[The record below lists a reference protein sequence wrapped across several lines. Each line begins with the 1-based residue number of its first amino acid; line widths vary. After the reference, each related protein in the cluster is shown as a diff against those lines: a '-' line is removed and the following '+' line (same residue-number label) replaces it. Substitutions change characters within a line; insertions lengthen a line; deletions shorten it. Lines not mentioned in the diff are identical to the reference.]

1 MEEEL
6 IVALQ
11 RLLENDWSYEAEE
24 LIFKFRTNVAQTTAT
39 QSPIEPETD
48 EQGRQVVEFIGQKKT
63 AIARYGHCPFIIF
76 CAYEVQ
82 EVKKFNSTD
91 LGGYEGERN
100 IGIELTVNSPS
111 FITSSDLKRIS
122 ARETKQLSSLVFHTF
137 SRLHTLG
144 SDTKPIL
151 EHKGFFGV
159 FEYSSPLFFR
169 KSSTCS

>member
-6 IVALQ
+6 IIALQ

-63 AIARYGHCPFIIF
+63 AIARYGHCPFVIF
-76 CAYEVQ
+76 CAMYEVQ
-82 EVKKFNSTD
+82 EVKKYNSTD
-91 LGGYEGERN
+91 LGLMRIRGRERN

-122 ARETKQLSSLVFHTF
+122 ARETKQL
-137 SRLHTLG
+137 
-144 SDTKPIL
+144 P
-151 EHKGFFGV
+151 
-159 FEYSSPLFFR
+159 
-169 KSSTCS
+169 

>member
-1 MEEEL
+1 MGIFRQARVCTVVHFYLFEHQSIILITPVQAFEEKINESMEEEL
-6 IVALQ
+6 IIALQ

-82 EVKKFNSTD
+82 EVKKFNST
-91 LGGYEGERN
+91 Y
-100 IGIELTVNSPS
+100 
-111 FITSSDLKRIS
+111 
-122 ARETKQLSSLVFHTF
+122 
-137 SRLHTLG
+137 
-144 SDTKPIL
+144 
-151 EHKGFFGV
+151 
-159 FEYSSPLFFR
+159 
-169 KSSTCS
+169 